1 MKLDEQ
7 LLRELHGF
15 GIKGWTAP
23 LEKSVQNTVDIGLVE
38 KVMANERQRLI
49 VQNTS
54 SSHKWWKRDE
64 RSGRFSGRSR

>member
-1 MKLDEQ
+1 MKLDAQ

-38 KVMANERQRLI
+38 KVMANERQRDI
-49 VQNTS
+49 DRNTRRR
-54 SSHKWWKRDE
+54 WAARDQQTK
-64 RSGRFSGRSR
+64 RFSRSN